1 MRKFYFPLSAV
12 VLLAFAADA
21 RAADAIVLDVT
32 GDQTLAATLTAY
44 NAANGTAYV
53 DTDGGASLGAADIEV
68 RGDGVLT
75 FSTALDGWTGNLF
88 VKEGATVHAASDEAN
103 YASVLGAG
111 VSGTTTNGQVFVASG
126 ASLRIRTAASQ
137 NEVSQNERK
146 LARPVHLAGVGVGGK
161 GALQLASAG
170 NYRAAFPRAI
180 LLDAD
185 AQFSRLDNGDTQGEM
200 VMHNS
205 TDLVLNGHVLT
216 LAKAGKPLKVY
227 IENIRILAPGATGGL
242 AVTDDCQFFMRP
254 NWSWEGGA
262 NNAVRIEGA
271 GKLSLQADFPRAP
284 WTLVYNTTQG
294 FDPGGYQNW
303 PERDASGTVRCWA
316 GPAQLLKDFRCIDN
330 STFLYQVGFRG
341 KVTGPGGIC
350 VADTSSAD
358 RPKWFHLVSGENDFT
373 GGFAATNVLVRLGAP
388 TAVPSGEHAGP
399 MALKNC
405 DVDFNYDVS
414 AGGFAFP
421 ATTFEGAGVF
431 HSMLHPFAARPHAG
445 TFASLVKTGEGTL
458 ALKVRLDGGALDIRE
473 GCVRFA
479 DIVPDGVIFG
489 QSRKFTCY
497 GNPFTVNDSTD
508 IGGGT
513 KPLKEVAPSILYTN
527 MTTTALSIFSFPHGR
542 YDGVGNLWGEKF
554 YQRLSTY
561 AGWLW
566 NTSDETKTLKVVCTL
581 NAYVH
586 LTIGETLY
594 KTGEPSRTMNPGD
607 LIKPKG
613 DWTVSVPPGANR
625 FEVRVYD
632 RYGIPGKTETN
643 NATGEPHFFCYGNVC
658 TNGLAN
664 WDDVHGLAWS
674 ENLSSVDLNDFH
686 RFEDAHGG
694 LKLIMWGEDS
704 EGAAATAHCL
714 DALSGPGT
722 LDLANNAL
730 TVRAPSASD
739 FPCLSAK
746 GATLD
751 LGGKEATTH
760 RLDGFVKVKNGVLVL
775 DGNWTLAKAEVQD
788 PNAVSAG
795 IAFSST
801 SRLVLSEED
810 QRQLSDE
817 MPAGGYL
824 LATGVTGC
832 PRFSKAAD
840 AKIALF
846 ARGGHLILGRN
857 PGTMVTVR

>member
-12 VLLAFAADA
+12 VLLAFAAGA
-21 RAADAIVLDVT
+21 RAADAIVLNVT
-32 GDQTLAATLTAY
+32 GDQTLAAALTAY

-53 DTDGGASLGAADIEV
+53 DTDGGASLGTADIEV

-170 NYRAAFPRAI
+170 NYRAAFPRTI

-185 AQFSRLDNGDTQGEM
+185 AQLSRLDNGDTVGEM

-216 LAKAGKPLKVY
+216 LAKAGKSLTVY
-227 IENIRILAPGATGGL
+227 IEDIRILAPGATGGL

-330 STFLYQVGFRG
+330 STVLYQVGFRG

-388 TAVPSGEHAGP
+388 TAVPSGAAAGP

-527 MTTTALSIFSFPHGR
+527 TTTTALSIFSFPHGR

-581 NAYVH
+581 NAYVR
-586 LTIGETLY
+586 LTIGEALY
-594 KTGEPSRTMNPGD
+594 TTAEPSRWMNPGD
-607 LIKPKG
+607 LVNPKG
-613 DWTVSVPPGANR
+613 VWTVSVPPGANR

-686 RFEDAHGG
+686 RFEEAHGG

-857 PGTMVTVR
+857 PGTMVIVR

>member
-1 MRKFYFPLSAV
+1 MRRFYFPLSAV
-12 VLLAFAADA
+12 VLLAFAAGA
-21 RAADAIVLDVT
+21 RAADAIVLNVT
-32 GDQTLAATLTAY
+32 GDQTLAAALTEY
-44 NAANGTAYV
+44 NAENGTTYV

-88 VKEGATVHAASDEAN
+88 VKEGATVHAASDDAN

-126 ASLRIRTAASQ
+126 ASLRIRTAASK
-137 NEVSQNERK
+137 NGSK

-161 GALQLASAG
+161 GALQLASTG
-170 NYRAAFPRAI
+170 NVRAAFPRAI

-185 AQFSRLDNGDTQGEM
+185 AQLSRLDNDDTLGDM
-200 VMHNS
+200 VMNNS

-216 LAKAGKPLKVY
+216 LANAGKPLTVY
-227 IENIRILAPGATGGL
+227 FEDIRILAPGAAGGL
-242 AVTDDCQFFMRP
+242 AVTDGCSFLMRS
-254 NWSWEGGA
+254 NTRWEGGE
-262 NNAVRIEGA
+262 NNAVRIDGS
-271 GKLSLQADFPRAP
+271 GKLVLQDNFPRAP
-284 WTLVYNTTQG
+284 WTLVYNTTQR
-294 FDPGGYQNW
+294 FDPGNYQNW
-303 PERDASGTVRCWA
+303 PDRDASGTVRCWA

-330 STFLYQVGFRG
+330 TTFLYQVGFRG

-388 TAVPSGEHAGP
+388 TAVPSGADAGP

-421 ATTFEGAGVF
+421 ATTFEGTGVF
-431 HSMLHPFAARPHAG
+431 HSMLYGVAARPHVG
-445 TFASLVKTGEGTL
+445 RFASLVKTGAGTL

-489 QSRKFTCY
+489 QSEKFTCY
-497 GNPFTVNDSTD
+497 KNPFTAADATD
-508 IGGGT
+508 IGWGQ
-513 KPLKEVAPSILYTN
+513 KPLNEVAPYILYTN
-527 MTTTALSIFSFPHGR
+527 TTTTALSIFSFPHGS
-542 YDGVGNLWGEKF
+542 YDGKGNLWGEKF

-566 NTSDETKTLKVVCTL
+566 NTSAETKTIKVVCTL
-581 NAYVH
+581 NAYVR
-586 LTIGETLY
+586 LTIGETLC
-594 KTGEPSRTMNPGD
+594 TTAEPSRWMNPGD
-607 LIKPKG
+607 LVNPKG
-613 DWTVSVPPGANR
+613 VWTVSVPPGANR

-632 RYGIPGKTETN
+632 RYGIPGTTEKN
-643 NATGEPHFFCYGNVC
+643 NTTGETHYFCYGNVC
-658 TNGLAN
+658 TNGLVN

-694 LKLIMWGEDS
+694 LKLTWGEDGK
-704 EGAAATAHCL
+704 GAAATAHCL
-714 DALSGPGT
+714 DALSGAGT

-760 RLDGFVKVKNGVLVL
+760 RLDGFVTVMNGVLVL
-775 DGNWTLAKAEVQD
+775 DGDWTLAKAEVQD
-788 PNAVSAG
+788 PDAVSAG
-795 IAFSST
+795 IAFSGA
-801 SRLVLSEED
+801 SRLVLSEAD
-810 QRQLSDE
+810 QQELSDA
-817 MPAGGYL
+817 MPTGGYL

-840 AKIALF
+840 AKIVLF
-846 ARGGHLILGRN
+846 VRDGHLILGRN
-857 PGTMVTVR
+857 PGTMVIVR

>member
-12 VLLAFAADA
+12 VLLAFAVGA
-21 RAADAIVLDVT
+21 RAADAIVLNVT
-32 GDQTLAATLTAY
+32 GDQTLAAALTAY

-185 AQFSRLDNGDTQGEM
+185 AQLSRLDNGDTVGEM

-227 IENIRILAPGATGGL
+227 IENIRILAPGAAGGL
-242 AVTDDCQFFMRP
+242 AVTDGCQFVMRP
-254 NWSWEGGA
+254 NTRWEGGA

-284 WTLVYNTTQG
+284 WTLVYNTTQR
-294 FDPGGYQNW
+294 FEPESYQDW
-303 PERDASGTVRCWA
+303 PDRDASGTVRCWA

-330 STFLYQVGFRG
+330 STALYQVGFRG

-388 TAVPSGEHAGP
+388 TAVPSGAAAGP
-399 MALKNC
+399 MELKNC
-405 DVDFNYDVS
+405 DVDFNYDVP

-431 HSMLHPFAARPHAG
+431 HSMLYDVAARPHAG
-445 TFASLVKTGEGTL
+445 TFASLVKTGAGTL

-489 QSRKFTCY
+489 QSGKFTCY
-497 GNPFTVNDSTD
+497 QNPFTATDATTD
-508 IGGGT
+508 IGWGK
-513 KPLKEVAPSILYTN
+513 KPLKEVAPYILYTN
-527 MTTTALSIFSFPHGR
+527 TTTTALSIFSFPHGR

-554 YQRLSTY
+554 YQRLCTY

-566 NTSDETKTLKVVCTL
+566 NTSAETKTLKVVCTL
-581 NAYVH
+581 NAYVR
-586 LTIGETLY
+586 LTIGEALY
-594 KTGEPSRTMNPGD
+594 TTAEPSRWMNPGD
-607 LIKPKG
+607 LVNPKG
-613 DWTVSVPPGANR
+613 VWTVSVLPGANR

-694 LKLIMWGEDS
+694 LKLTWGEDGKG
-704 EGAAATAHCL
+704 GAAAAHCL
-714 DALSGPGT
+714 DALSGAGT

-746 GATLD
+746 GAMLN
-751 LGGKEATTH
+751 LGGQEATTR
-760 RLDGFVKVKNGVLVL
+760 RLDGFVTATNGVLVL
-775 DGNWTLAKAEVQD
+775 DGAWTLAKAEVQD
-788 PNAVSAG
+788 PDAVSAG
-795 IAFSST
+795 IAFSGA
-801 SRLVLSEED
+801 SRLVLSEAE
-810 QRQLSDE
+810 QRELSDE

-824 LATGVTGC
+824 LATSVTGC

-846 ARGGHLILGRN
+846 ARDGHLILGRN
-857 PGTMVTVR
+857 PGTMVIVR

>member
-1 MRKFYFPLSAV
+1 M
-12 VLLAFAADA
+12 
-21 RAADAIVLDVT
+21 T
-32 GDQTLAATLTAY
+32 GDQTLAAALTAY
-44 NAANGTAYV
+44 NAANGTTYV
-53 DTDGGASLGAADIEV
+53 DTDGGTSLGAADIEV

-75 FSTALDGWTGNLF
+75 FSTALAGWTGNLF
-88 VKEGATVHAASDEAN
+88 VTEGATVHAASGEAN

-126 ASLRIRTAASQ
+126 ASLRIRTA
-137 NEVSQNERK
+137 VSENGGDKNKMK

-170 NYRAAFPRAI
+170 NYRAAFPRTI

-185 AQFSRLDNGDTQGEM
+185 AQLSRLDNGDTLGEM

-216 LAKAGKPLKVY
+216 LANAGKPLTVY
-227 IENIRILAPGATGGL
+227 IEDIRILAPGAAGGL
-242 AVTDDCQFFMRP
+242 AVTDGCSFLMRP
-254 NWSWEGGA
+254 NTRWEGGA

-271 GKLSLQADFPRAP
+271 GGLSLQGDFPRAP
-284 WTLVYNTTQG
+284 WTLVYNTTKG
-294 FDPGGYQNW
+294 FYAGGFQDW

-330 STFLYQVGFRG
+330 ETHLYQVGFRG

-388 TAVPSGEHAGP
+388 TAVPSGAAAGP

-405 DVDFNYDVS
+405 DVDFNYDAS

-431 HSMLHPFAARPHAG
+431 HSMLYGVAARPHVG
-445 TFASLVKTGEGTL
+445 RFASLVKTGAGTL

-497 GNPFTVNDSTD
+497 NNPFKVADATD
-508 IGGGT
+508 IGWGQ
-513 KPLKEVAPSILYTN
+513 KPLNEVAPYILYTN
-527 MTTTALSIFSFPHGR
+527 TTTTALSIFSFPHGS
-542 YDGVGNLWGEKF
+542 YDGKGNLWGEKF

-566 NTSDETKTLKVVCTL
+566 NTSAETKTLKVVCTL
-581 NAYVH
+581 NAYVR
-586 LTIGETLY
+586 LTIGEALY
-594 KTGEPSRTMNPGD
+594 TTEEPSRLMNPGD
-607 LIKPKG
+607 LVNPKG
-613 DWTVSVPPGANR
+613 VWTVNVPPGANR

-632 RYGIPGKTETN
+632 RYGIPGTTEN
-643 NATGEPHFFCYGNVC
+643 GKFFCYGNVC

-664 WDDVHGLAWS
+664 WDDVHGLVWS

-694 LKLIMWGEDS
+694 LKLTWGEDGK
-704 EGAAATAHCL
+704 GAAATAHCL
-714 DALSGPGT
+714 DALSGAGT

-760 RLDGFVKVKNGVLVL
+760 RLDGFVTVKNGVLVL
-775 DGNWTLAKAEVQD
+775 DGDWTLAKAEVQD
-788 PNAVSAG
+788 PDAVSAG
-795 IAFSST
+795 IAFSSA
-801 SRLVLSEED
+801 SRLVLSEAD

-817 MPAGGYL
+817 MPAGGYR

-832 PRFSKAAD
+832 PKFSKAAD

-846 ARGGHLILGRN
+846 VRDGQLILGRN
-857 PGTMVTVR
+857 PGTMVIVR

>member
-1 MRKFYFPLSAV
+1 MRRFYFPLSAV
-12 VLLAFAADA
+12 VLLAFAAGA
-21 RAADAIVLDVT
+21 RAADAIVLNVT
-32 GDQTLAATLTAY
+32 GDQTLAAALTAY
-44 NAANGTAYV
+44 NAANGTTYV

-75 FSTALDGWTGNLF
+75 FSTALAGWTGNLF
-88 VKEGATVHAASDEAN
+88 VKEGATVHAASDDAN

-126 ASLRIRTAASQ
+126 ASLRIRTAASK
-137 NEVSQNERK
+137 NGSK
-146 LARPVHLAGVGVGGK
+146 LARPVHLAGVGVDGK

-170 NYRAAFPRAI
+170 NVRAAFPRAI

-185 AQFSRLDNGDTQGEM
+185 AQLSRLNNDDTVGDM
-200 VMHNS
+200 VMNNS

-216 LAKAGKPLKVY
+216 LAKAGQSSLRVY
-227 IENIRILAPGATGGL
+227 LEDVRILAPGAAGGL
-242 AVTDDCQFFMRP
+242 AVTDGCRFVMRL
-254 NWSWEGGA
+254 NKSWEGGE
-262 NNAVRIEGA
+262 NNAVRIDGA
-271 GKLSLQADFPRAP
+271 GGLVLQDDFPRAP
-284 WTLVYNTTQG
+284 WTLVYNTTQS
-294 FDPGGYQNW
+294 FDPGNYQNW
-303 PERDASGTVRCWA
+303 PNRDASGTVRCWA
-316 GPAQLLKDFRCIDN
+316 GPAQLQTDFRCIDN
-330 STFLYQVGFRG
+330 TTFLYQVGFRG

-358 RPKWFHLVSGENDFT
+358 ISSADRLKWFHLVSGENDFT

-388 TAVPSGEHAGP
+388 TAVPSGAAAGP

-405 DVDFNYDVS
+405 VVDFNYDVS
-414 AGGFAFP
+414 AGDFTFP

-431 HSMLHPFAARPHAG
+431 HSMLYDDAARPHAG
-445 TFASLVKTGEGTL
+445 TFASLVKTGAGTL
-458 ALKVRLDGGALDIRE
+458 ALKIRLDGGALDIRE

-489 QSRKFTCY
+489 QSEKFTCY
-497 GNPFTVNDSTD
+497 NNPFTVTDATD
-508 IGGGT
+508 IGWGT
-513 KPLKEVAPSILYTN
+513 KPLKEVAPYILYTN
-527 MTTTALSIFSFPHGR
+527 TTTTALSIFSFPHGS
-542 YDGVGNLWGEKF
+542 YDGKGNLWGEKF

-566 NTSDETKTLKVVCTL
+566 NTSAETKTLKVVCTL
-581 NAYVH
+581 NAYVR

-594 KTGEPSRTMNPGD
+594 TTAEPSRGMNPGD
-607 LIKPKG
+607 LVNPKG
-613 DWTVSVPPGANR
+613 VWTVSVPPGANR

-632 RYGIPGKTETN
+632 RYGIPGTTEKN
-643 NATGEPHFFCYGNVC
+643 NTTGETYYFCYGNVC

-664 WDDVHGLAWS
+664 WDDVHGLVWS
-674 ENLSSVDLNDFH
+674 EDLSSVDLNDFH

-694 LKLIMWGEDS
+694 LKLTWGEDGK
-704 EGAAATAHCL
+704 GAAATAHCL
-714 DALSGPGT
+714 DALSGAGT

-760 RLDGFVKVKNGVLVL
+760 RLDGFVTVMNGVLVL
-775 DGNWTLAKAEVQD
+775 DGDWTLAKAEVQD
-788 PNAVSAG
+788 PDAVSAG
-795 IAFSST
+795 IAFSGA
-801 SRLVLSEED
+801 SRLVLSEAD
-810 QRQLSDE
+810 QQELSGE

-832 PRFSKAAD
+832 PKFSKAAN

-846 ARGGHLILGRN
+846 ARDGHLILGRN
-857 PGTMVTVR
+857 PGTMVIVR

>member
-12 VLLAFAADA
+12 VLLAFAAGA
-21 RAADAIVLDVT
+21 RATDAIVLNVT
-32 GDQTLAATLTAY
+32 GDQTLAAALTAY

-53 DTDGGASLGAADIEV
+53 DTDGGASLGTADIEV

-170 NYRAAFPRAI
+170 NFRAAFPRAI

-185 AQFSRLDNGDTQGEM
+185 AQLSRLDNGDTVGEM

-227 IENIRILAPGATGGL
+227 IEDIRILAPGATGGL

-330 STFLYQVGFRG
+330 STVLYQVGFRG

-527 MTTTALSIFSFPHGR
+527 TTTTALSIFSFPHGR